1 MRRPTATYNR
11 VWMRKG
17 IISAIKRTQRIV
29 WWGTLF
35 MATPVAT
42 VEIKGIQLGTLSGHI
57 RLPSSLLI
65 FGVKTDPIG
74 RSSWVIQEEE
84 DSRGSY

>member
-1 MRRPTATYNR
+1 
-11 VWMRKG
+11 
-17 IISAIKRTQRIV
+17 
-29 WWGTLF
+29 